1 MAATPTLA
9 LLQGAATLDS
19 WHERMGSRVYGY
31 GTKGQGMDQASEAKP
46 AWVRLIANG
55 GSRDGGKSYG
65 TGAGDKSVSPGIDYD
80 TYALQ
85 LGMDLYR
92 KQSSGSARQS
102 AGAYIAI
109 GQTSGDVDGWNY
121 GKQQWGNAGKSR
133 VEGKSLGLYWTGIAE
148 RGQYLDAV
156 FQYTDYDV
164 KTSALGASSTKSGG
178 KGFAASL
185 EGGVPYALNDSW
197 TLTPQAQLR
206 WQHISLNKIDV
217 TESGQRIGAYD
228 FGNANSLWGRL
239 GVQATYQTQPNS
251 KLWLRAD
258 LMREFKGESQ
268 AQYQATQGSASPV
281 FKNSLKGTAVGLTG
295 GIDQQINKQLAIY
308 GSISYATGVGGNKGD
323 AWSAKAG
330 LRWNW

>member
-31 GTKGQGMDQASEAKP
+31 GTKSQGADQSSEAKP

-85 LGMDLYR
+85 LGMDFYR
-92 KQSSGSARQS
+92 KQSSGNARQS
-102 AGAYIAI
+102 AGGYIAL
-109 GQTSGDVDGWNY
+109 GQTSGDIDGWNY

-156 FQYTDYDV
+156 LQYTDYDV

-185 EGGVPYALNDSW
+185 EGGIPYAVNDSW

-206 WQHISLNKIDV
+206 WQHVSLGKVDV
-217 TESGQRIGAYD
+217 TESGQRIGGYD

-268 AQYQATQGSASPV
+268 AQYQATQGSAAPV
-281 FKNSLKGTAVGLTG
+281 FQNSLKGTAVGLTG
-295 GIDQQINKQLAIY
+295 GIDQQINKQLAVY
-308 GSISYATGVGGNKGD
+308 GSVSYATGVGSNKGD